1 MSTISGNTVKYPLK
15 IGIIGMGRRAT
26 SFVTYFSQNS
36 TDGSVEAFC
45 DSIPE
50 KAEAIAEHYGINP
63 KIYSNIDDMLRMS
76 SIDVLFVTTPDYDHV
91 EPCLAALEK
100 NIHVFCEKPMATTL
114 EDCDK
119 IIEAAQKSSGV
130 FYLGFNLRHNIVYE
144 TIHEI
149 ISSNRLGKVTT
160 IETNE
165 YYYGGKTYFR
175 RWNRFRRYGG
185 GLWLTKACHDFDL
198 LNFMTNSKPQT
209 VYAVGSLSHYR
220 PKSQAA
226 KQCRHCSLQFE
237 CPDYVDIMNVEDP
250 ESGIFNRLSLIG
262 EQHGQEPGDLC
273 LFNSEKDT
281 FDNGMAIVTYKN
293 SIRASYTLNV
303 LGSRNTRQ
311 MRVVGTDGSLE
322 ADIEE
327 GIITVVERHTN
338 RQYRYDMHS
347 LMAGSHSGADSRMV
361 KDFLLTIRKGK
372 KPKTSWKEGRLAVQ
386 LSLSAR
392 ESMDTGKVISIKG

>member
-1 MSTISGNTVKYPLK
+1 
-15 IGIIGMGRRAT
+15 
-26 SFVTYFSQNS
+26 
-36 TDGSVEAFC
+36 
-45 DSIPE
+45 
-50 KAEAIAEHYGINP
+50 
-63 KIYSNIDDMLRMS
+63 
-76 SIDVLFVTTPDYDHV
+76 
-91 EPCLAALEK
+91 
-100 NIHVFCEKPMATTL
+100 
-114 EDCDK
+114 
-119 IIEAAQKSSGV
+119 
-130 FYLGFNLRHNIVYE
+130 
-144 TIHEI
+144 
-149 ISSNRLGKVTT
+149 
-160 IETNE
+160 
-165 YYYGGKTYFR
+165 
-175 RWNRFRRYGG
+175 
-185 GLWLTKACHDFDL
+185 
-198 LNFMTNSKPQT
+198 
-209 VYAVGSLSHYR
+209 
-220 PKSQAA
+220 
-226 KQCRHCSLQFE
+226 
-237 CPDYVDIMNVEDP
+237 MNVEDP

-338 RQYRYDMHS
+338 RQYRYDMYS